1 MPAIPMYE
9 SQVLPTVK
17 APTTE
22 FKDYSGDMVKP
33 KLQFDNS
40 ALLKLIDEQNTAI
53 AQEGQ
58 NEMEKYIT
66 DLRDG
71 TVNEQTG
78 KREGGWA
85 SLKGANALKPDAEG
99 KGLADRTRESVQ
111 KKAEELATNMSPGAA
126 KKFREKYAK
135 GRIEDVYRETSGYV
149 LQEDMTARQNA
160 FSSGVTIAEQRAGRA
175 VDGAEVSRS
184 MGYLDATIDRQ
195 ADFMGWDAN
204 TRKVKKLESHS
215 RVHSQKIDD
224 LLSLAKENPEFYARA
239 LDYLNTHDTDMT
251 AADQTKARDVINA
264 GMDKYTGDVVV
275 ADGAG
280 ELTSPDR
287 IFQNGG
293 TLTPDQ
299 RHKRGITR
307 APSIMDRLSGGRQFT
322 TDKNATTLTNK
333 DKATAEAWTKFQAGG
348 VTAEQLEKATKSI
361 NKSGRVTYGA
371 SQLTEE
377 DAKKVVTEELGM
389 KWTAETRNRFLGDRN
404 FNTRVGAARYNQ
416 LLKHY
421 GGDEDK
427 ATVAYL
433 QGEDAV
439 DKAVKAAESK
449 EGVEQG
455 KTWFDYVDADGKK
468 FLEDIR
474 KDEETRYSSADKET
488 NIFDPRG
495 WKKRQNYATMEQC
508 REYVIQNDP
517 KSRHNLER
525 QDRLAQQLYSRIQ
538 QAKMSD
544 ETEQQNGINDI
555 LDTLAENGYDLS
567 GITPDMKARVT
578 SAAGNQIEQFAKRK
592 SIGDE
597 TGDRRLA
604 YKYLAN
610 EKLLAELSPQELNR
624 LLLDVPQAEAKLL
637 EAKWA
642 EMREKNAM
650 AEETAAKDK
659 RNSQLGE
666 YSKDYVP
673 KVEGVRNAIKY
684 AVSNETFKKLSKDQG
699 VMESVEH
706 DFMVAVAE
714 RSQSELHRKMTQ
726 IELNEFAREYFDNT
740 FDKGSVDMANI
751 EADDLSNESFVDVKR
766 VCTVLAKGALE
777 NRGIFREPTDR
788 EIVEQFRRL
797 NTLRYPQLYGMDKL
811 TLSQE
816 RLDYVRREY
825 KKQFGT
831 APTPVEE
838 LKWYCRTIMLG
849 EKVESEKADD
859 FDSESTWKYLQG
871 SDY

>member
-9 SQVLPTVK
+9 SQVTPTVK
-17 APTTE
+17 APTME
-22 FKDYSGDMVKP
+22 FKDYSGEMVKP
-33 KLQFDNS
+33 KMEFDNS
-40 ALLKLIDEQNTAI
+40 FMLKLIDEQNTAI

-85 SLKGANALKPDAEG
+85 SLKGANALKPDADG

-111 KKAEELATNMSPGAA
+111 KKAEELAANMSPGAA
-126 KKFREKYAK
+126 KKFRENYAK
-135 GRIEDVYRETSGYV
+135 GRVEDVYREASGYV
-149 LQEDMTARQNA
+149 LKEDMSARETAYN
-160 FSSGVTIAEQRAGRA
+160 SGVAIAEQRASRA
-175 VDGAEVSRS
+175 VDGAEVQRS
-184 MGYLDATIDRQ
+184 MSYLDATLDRQ

-251 AADQTKARDVINA
+251 AADQTKARDIINA
-264 GMDKYTGDVVV
+264 GMDKYTGDVLVTEG
-275 ADGAG
+275 ADA
-280 ELTSPDR
+280 LASPDR
-287 IFQNGG
+287 IFQHGG

-307 APSIMDRLSGGRQFT
+307 APSIMDRVSGGRQFT

-333 DKATAEAWTKFQAGG
+333 DKATAEVWKKFQAGEI
-348 VTAEQLEKATKSI
+348 TAEQLEKATKSI

-377 DAKKVVTEELGM
+377 DAKKAVTEELGM
-389 KWTAETRNRFLGDRN
+389 KWTAETRNQFLGDRN
-404 FNTRVGAARYNQ
+404 FNIRVGTARYNQ
-416 LLKHY
+416 LLKRY

-433 QGEDAV
+433 QGEEVV
-439 DKAVKAAESK
+439 DKAIKAAESK
-449 EGVEQG
+449 EGIEQG

-474 KDEETRYSSADKET
+474 KDEETRYSSADKGT
-488 NIFDPRG
+488 NIFDPKG
-495 WKKRQNYATMEQC
+495 WKQRQNYATIDQC

-517 KSRHNLER
+517 KSRHDIAR
-525 QDRLAQQLYSRIQ
+525 QDRLAQQLYNRIQ
-538 QAKMSD
+538 QQKMSD
-544 ETEQQNGINDI
+544 EAEQQNGINDI
-555 LDTLAENGYDLS
+555 LNELDKSGYDLS
-567 GITPDMKARVT
+567 VITPEMKARVT
-578 SAAGNQIEQFAKRK
+578 PSAWRQIEEYAKRK
-592 SIGDE
+592 TLGDE
-597 TGDRRLA
+597 TGDRVLA
-604 YKYLAN
+604 HKYLAN
-610 EKLLAELSPQELNR
+610 ERLLASLSRAELDR
-624 LLLDVPQAEAKLL
+624 LRRDVPKEEAKAL

-642 EMREKNAM
+642 ALTEKNAM
-650 AEETAAKDK
+650 AEEAIAKDK
-659 RNSQLGE
+659 RNAQLGV
-666 YSKDYVP
+666 YSEDYVP
-673 KVEGVRNAIKY
+673 KLDNARTAIKY
-684 AVSNETFKKLSKDQG
+684 AVPEMFKKLSKEPG

-706 DFMVAVAE
+706 DFMMAVAA
-714 RSQSELHRKMTQ
+714 RSQDELHRKMTQ

-740 FDKGSVDMANI
+740 FDKGSVNMANL
-751 EADDLSNESFVDVKR
+751 EVDDLSNESFVDVKR

-797 NTLRYPQLYGMDKL
+797 NTLRNPQLHGMSKL

-831 APTPVEE
+831 EPTPVEE
-838 LKWYCRTIMLG
+838 LKWYCRTLMLG
-849 EKVESEKADD
+849 EKVDGEQPKANLGPVED
-859 FDSESTWKYLQG
+859 FMKGDR
-871 SDY
+871 